1 MQSGELRESVAY
13 SVAWSLA
20 EKAGSMLLQLF
31 VSILVARL
39 LSPEDYGVMAVLTV
53 FATLSLVVVDSG
65 FSQMLIRGENP
76 SASDYRTVFGF
87 NISMSLLL
95 YALLTLLAAPIAHF
109 FEMPLIE
116 EIAPVLFLLLPLNAL
131 CVIQQAICARNF
143 RFDTLS
149 KAIFLSSLISGA
161 VAVVMALMGCGVWS
175 LVGQRLAAMGVK
187 ALLLWWWSNW
197 RPSGEYRLDALK
209 RMAPYSLRLM
219 ATDIIATLYNNIS
232 QLFVGKFYSAQML
245 GFYNQGQKL
254 KDMPVA
260 AIQQS
265 VQSVTFPA
273 LSKIKDEEQKFSESY
288 RQLMV
293 MVSTFLFPVMVG
305 LIAIAPDM
313 FAVLLGE
320 KWMPTVPYFEI
331 LSLSGLF
338 IPLSSIAYNV
348 LKARSDGS
356 LIVRLEIV
364 KRVLMTIILVV
375 VIPQGVVAIAWGVV
389 AMAATE
395 WVVNLLAAAKYSSL
409 SILKLINSLMPQLL
423 GSVVMGIAVR
433 WLLSSE
439 QLSLFANF
447 LLEILL
453 GVVIYL
459 LWVLIFRLEAVRIAL
474 DMWNNRGKKL

>member
-1 MQSGELRESVAY
+1 
-13 SVAWSLA
+13 
-20 EKAGSMLLQLF
+20 
-31 VSILVARL
+31 
-39 LSPEDYGVMAVLTV
+39 LTV

-87 NISMSLLL
+87 NILMSLLL
-95 YALLTLLAAPIAHF
+95 YALLTLFAAPIAHF

-395 WVVNLLAAAKYSSL
+395 WVVNLLAAARYSSL

-459 LWVLIFRLEAVRIAL
+459 LWVFVFRLEAVRIAL

>member
-13 SVAWSLA
+13 SVAWSIA

-187 ALLLWWWSNW
+187 AMLLWWWSDW

-313 FAVLLGE
+313 FALLLGE

-356 LIVRLEIV
+356 LIVRLEII

-395 WVVNLLAAAKYSSL
+395 WVVNLLAAARYSSL
-409 SILKLINSLMPQLL
+409 SILKLINSLMPQLM

-439 QLSLFANF
+439 PLSLFANF
-447 LLEILL
+447 LLEIIL

>member
-1 MQSGELRESVAY
+1 
-13 SVAWSLA
+13 
-20 EKAGSMLLQLF
+20 MLLQLF

-95 YALLTLLAAPIAHF
+95 YALLTLLAAPIARF

-149 KAIFLSSLISGA
+149 KAIFMSSLISGA
-161 VAVVMALMGCGVWS
+161 VAVVMALAGCGVWS

-187 ALLLWWWSNW
+187 ALLLWWWSDW

-395 WVVNLLAAAKYSSL
+395 WVVNLLAAARYSSL
-409 SILKLINSLMPQLL
+409 SILKLINSLMPQLF

-439 QLSLFANF
+439 PLSLFANF
-447 LLEILL
+447 LLEIIL